1 MSPDPREGLAETGAA
16 TSDIL
21 VYRRLLAEA
30 ARRQIEALRLYEP
43 LEGQDVFH
51 RSKARRRLLRA
62 GNRAGKTLV
71 CAVETA
77 RALTGRDPYRKF
89 PTEGGRCYA
98 VGKDESQ
105 LGEVLHRKLFRAGAF
120 KIIRDRETGVWRAF
134 RPWDAEDMDR
144 EGAAKPAPPL
154 IPNRYVKDRA
164 WVKKAAGIPE
174 KFVLTNG
181 WEIDFWS
188 SKAEPPRGADIDIVW
203 MDEEIVNPEWYAEMA
218 ARLLDRKGSLWWGA
232 TPQSGSTAMYDF
244 HHRCEQE
251 EEEWKK
257 AGFDPAKEPDYR
269 EIVISL
275 ADNPHLGQR
284 EKDLLA
290 SDLTEEQARVRIDG
304 EYAVLGRIM
313 YPEFDLRCHDAPKFP
328 IPHDWTRYAVTDPG
342 RQVCAVLFAA
352 VPPIGATF
360 PVGRD
365 PVTGV
370 DRTAT
375 VRENGEFLLLY
386 DELYINQCDAAKY
399 GERMREKCAEQRFH
413 AFLIDRHGSR
423 LTDMGNGRD
432 VEGQYR
438 DALKA
443 NKVRSTNTGHGFQWA
458 SDDVQGGIESV
469 RAYLRVRQATAL
481 PRVFTVDGKNRLPCF
496 LWEIARYSRKVDPAG
511 NITDE
516 PETRGRVHQMA
527 NLRYICA
534 ARPKYHAP
542 PKGDPIHDFAYKRF
556 LDKQARK
563 RGGSAGVILGPD
575 RR

>member
-1 MSPDPREGLAETGAA
+1 MSPDPREGLADTGAA

-51 RSKARRRLLRA
+51 RSRARRRLLRA

-77 RALTGRDPYRKF
+77 RALTGRDPYGKF
-89 PTEGGRCYA
+89 PTQNGRCYA

-120 KIIRDRETGVWRAF
+120 KIIRDRVTGLWRAF
-134 RPWDAEDMDR
+134 RPWDLEDMDR
-144 EGAAKPAPPL
+144 EASAKPAPPL
-154 IPNRYVKDRA
+154 IPNRYVKERA

-174 KFVLTNG
+174 KFVLING

-188 SKAEPPRGADIDIVW
+188 SKSEPPRGADIDIVW

-232 TPQSGSTAMYDF
+232 TPQSGSTAMIEF
-244 HHRCEQE
+244 HHRCEKE

-257 AGFDPAKEPDYR
+257 VGFDPAQEPDSR

-275 ADNPHLGQR
+275 ADNPHLGQK

-290 SDLTEEQARVRIDG
+290 SELTEEQARVRIDG

-313 YPEFDLRCHDAPKFP
+313 FPEFDLRCHDIPKNP
-328 IPHDWTRYAVTDPG
+328 IPHNWTRYAVTDPG
-342 RQVCAVLFAA
+342 RQVCAVLFYA
-352 VPPIGATF
+352 VPPVGATF

-365 PVTGV
+365 PVTGEERSASV
-370 DRTAT
+370 K
-375 VRENGEFLLLY
+375 EPGEFVVLY
-386 DELYINQCDAAKY
+386 DELYIGQCSAAVY
-399 GERMREKCAEQRFH
+399 GERMKEKCAEQTFH

-423 LTDMGNGRD
+423 LTDMGSGRD
-432 VEGQYR
+432 VESQYK

-443 NKVRSTNTGHGFQWA
+443 NKVRSTASGCGFLWA

-469 RAYLRVRQATAL
+469 RFYLRTRQATAL
-481 PRVFTVDGKNRLPCF
+481 PRLFTLDAKNNLPCF

-527 NLRYICA
+527 NLRYLCA
-534 ARPKYHAP
+534 SRPKYHAP
-542 PKGDPIHDFAYKRF
+542 PKASAKTDFAYTRYMA
-556 LDKQARK
+556 KQSR
-563 RGGSAGVILGPD
+563 RGGGGQVILGPD